1 MFINLGSN
9 WIQGVSMDI
18 YYQYLAEIV
27 HTLIDRG
34 VLPILTSKADNVE
47 GDNRINEVTAQVA
60 LDYDIPYY
68 NFWRVA
74 QTLPDGGLDMARD
87 GIHLSMDAWGIRSY
101 YALKTLYAVG
111 NKIGLF

>member
-1 MFINLGSN
+1 M
-9 WIQGVSMDI
+9 
-18 YYQYLAEIV
+18 
-27 HTLIDRG
+27 
-34 VLPILTSKADNVE
+34 E

-101 YALKTLYAVG
+101 YALKVLYAVG
-111 NKIGLF
+111 EKLNLF